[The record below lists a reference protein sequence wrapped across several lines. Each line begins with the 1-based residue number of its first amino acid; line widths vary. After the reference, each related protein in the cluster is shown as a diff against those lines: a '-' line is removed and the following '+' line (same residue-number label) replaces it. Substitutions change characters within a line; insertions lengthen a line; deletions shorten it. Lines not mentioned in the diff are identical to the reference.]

1 MSGRNNEDARVI
13 NELRNGDYDVIFG
26 FMVEGL
32 TMFQTITM
40 SENNDVEAIIV
51 ASLITSGWLNADEQE
66 RVRLLVDDAEYI
78 SRLLSQVTAR
88 HNFLPP
94 NRITPEMN
102 TNISRIITNIGN
114 WIQSHGD
121 DENSSQSSASSS
133 SRSNSINSRS
143 DQGSYSGEEPDIEDV
158 LAIGSDD
165 DITENGSAFNTPVQS
180 DDDND
185 VDSESSGDDDTT
197 RYNAQGGK
205 SKMTRKSKSSKTSKK
220 SHKSRRA
227 RKSQRTKR
235 GGKSKT
241 SKKNKKQTKRRKH

>member
-1 MSGRNNEDARVI
+1 MSSRNNEVAGVI
-13 NELRNGDYDVIFG
+13 NELMNGDYADIFG

-32 TMFQTITM
+32 TMFRTITL
-40 SENNDVEAIIV
+40 SENNDVEATIV
-51 ASLITSGWLNADEQE
+51 ASLITYGWLNANEQE
-66 RVRLLVDDAEYI
+66 RVRLLVDEAEYI
-78 SRLLSQVTAR
+78 SRLLSNVTAR
-88 HNFLPP
+88 YNVLAP
-94 NRITPEMN
+94 NRITPEIG

-121 DENSSQSSASSS
+121 NENSSQSSASSS

-180 DDDND
+180 DDDD
-185 VDSESSGDDDTT
+185 VDSESTDDDDTT